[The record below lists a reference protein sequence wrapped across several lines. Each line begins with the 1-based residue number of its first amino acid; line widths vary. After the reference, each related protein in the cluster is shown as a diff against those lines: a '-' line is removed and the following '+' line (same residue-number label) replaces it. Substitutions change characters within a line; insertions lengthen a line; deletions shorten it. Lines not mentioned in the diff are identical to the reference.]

1 MPESVPSGQAA
12 AMVTEVRIEAGA
24 TVVLCRGRLA
34 AGATERFRRE
44 MKNHAASA
52 KRLVLDLGEVTFM
65 DSSGLGAVMAAYVSA
80 RSSGCELRI
89 VNLTKQVRELFRMT
103 RVLSLFEP
111 AGTHMM
117 KIP

>member
-1 MPESVPSGQAA
+1 MMTV
-12 AMVTEVRIEAGA
+12 VRVEEGA
-24 TVVLCRGRLA
+24 TVVVCRGRLA
-34 AGATERFRRE
+34 ADVTERFRRE

-65 DSSGLGAVMAAYVSA
+65 DSSGLGAVIAVYVSA

-103 RVLSLFEP
+103 RVLTLFEP
-111 AGTHMM
+111 AGTHLM
-117 KIP
+117 KLP

>member
-12 AMVTEVRIEAGA
+12 AMMTEVR
-24 TVVLCRGRLA
+24 VK

-44 MKNHAASA
+44 MKGHAASA

-80 RSSGCELRI
+80 LSSGCELRV

-117 KIP
+117 KMP